1 MQNQQSQDVSCVATS
16 RDRSLYLDDLTRFKA
31 EISEKVKGAR
41 ILAVGAAGS
50 IGASTIHTLSRFAPR
65 AIHVIDQ
72 NENALA
78 ELVRQLR
85 SSPEPFLVED
95 FQLLPLD
102 YGSALTRAFVAANA
116 PYDLVLN
123 FAAIK
128 HVRSEKD
135 PFSILQMLDTNLVK
149 QARFLDVLSDYVP
162 EADYFS
168 VSTDKAANPS
178 SFMGATKR
186 AMEHVLFSEA
196 TAARFKGRITSAR
209 FANVAFSNG
218 SLLQSFENRLARG
231 EPIAAP
237 KDIKRYFVSLE
248 ESGHICTLAALCLK
262 RSEIGV
268 PDLDP
273 EAHLVPLRQVA
284 EAFLTHHGLEPALY
298 EDEASARANVAHERA
313 KKRWPLLLTPGD
325 TAGEKPYEEFVARG
339 ETLLDTELSA
349 LKAVAYKPLSD
360 PSVLLEVLKVLGGAI
375 ANPQANGA
383 LLQKDALKREIAR
396 LEPAFLESHVESALN
411 LDQRV

>member
-1 MQNQQSQDVSCVATS
+1 MNTGLQAAKIATS
-16 RDRSLYLDDLTRFKA
+16 RDSSMFLKDLDARSADILQA
-31 EISEKVKGAR
+31 VKGKR
-41 ILAVGAAGS
+41 VLAIGAAGS
-50 IGASTIHTLSRFAPR
+50 IGSNTVRTIAGFEPR

-85 SSPEPFLVED
+85 SAPEPFRVDD

-102 YGSALTRAFVAANA
+102 YGSQLTRSFIAANG

-149 QARFLDVLSDYVP
+149 QARFLSMLTDLTAKS
-162 EADYFS
+162 DYFS

-186 AMEHVLFSEA
+186 AMEHVLFSDA
-196 TAARFKGRITSAR
+196 TASGFNGRITSAR

-218 SLLQSFENRLARG
+218 SLLQSFENRMARG

-237 KDIKRYFVSLE
+237 RDIRRYFVSLE
-248 ESGHICTLAALCLK
+248 ESGHICTLASLFLE
-262 RSEIGV
+262 RNRIGV

-273 EAHLVPLRQVA
+273 DSHLVPLSDVA
-284 EAFLTHHGLEPALY
+284 KGFIAAHGFEPVAYDDESEAR
-298 EDEASARANVAHERA
+298 RAVGDERA
-313 KKRWPLLLTPGD
+313 KGRWPLLLTPGD
-325 TAGEKPYEEFVARG
+325 TAGEKPYEEFVASG
-339 ETLLDTELSA
+339 EEVAETGLSA
-349 LKAVAYKPLSD
+349 IRAVIYKPLAEPAILSRALSELEAVLAD
-360 PSVLLEVLKVLGGAI
+360 PI
-375 ANPQANGA
+375 AHSK
-383 LLQKDALKREIAR
+383 LVDKTALKQLIGR
-396 LEPAFLESHVESALN
+396 LEPAFLESHVDSDLN